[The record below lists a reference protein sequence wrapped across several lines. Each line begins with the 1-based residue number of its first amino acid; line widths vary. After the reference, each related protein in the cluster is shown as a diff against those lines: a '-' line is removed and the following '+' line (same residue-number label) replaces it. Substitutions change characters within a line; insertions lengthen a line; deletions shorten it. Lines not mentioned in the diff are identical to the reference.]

1 MKMIS
6 HASKSCFV
14 GLFAALALATAN
26 NATAQNLAAPVS
38 GLQILDLAGNP
49 ITTAVTPWSADF
61 TATSDFSTVTF
72 VFRHDPGFFFLSDT
86 SVTDDAGPA
95 TNLLLNPN
103 FLIGAP
109 TANGAPVP
117 DWAYFIQNGNLFPQF
132 LGLEDGSG
140 DFVDGS
146 TQAYDGI
153 HQTFATTIGDT
164 YTVSFD
170 LSSTTSGG
178 DYQQTSTNG
187 DTTNTGGN
195 GIDVVVYAGNGIPP
209 GHGVPDTST
218 TCLLVAGGALAL
230 FAMRRLMARAC
241 QA

>member
-1 MKMIS
+1 MNITS
-6 HASKSCFV
+6 HASKSCLV
-14 GLFAALALATAN
+14 GLFAALALVTAN

-49 ITTAVTPWSADF
+49 ITETDTPWSAQF
-61 TATSDFSTVTF
+61 VATSSFSTVTF
-72 VFRHDPGFFFLSDT
+72 VLRQDPGFFFLSDT
-86 SVTDDAGPA
+86 SVTDNAGPS

-103 FLIGAP
+103 FLIGSP
-109 TANGAPVP
+109 TSNGAPVP
-117 DWAYFIQNGNLFPQF
+117 DWSYFIQNGNLFPQF
-132 LGLEDGSG
+132 LGLEDGAG

-153 HQTFATTIGDT
+153 DQTFATTIGDT

-170 LSSTTSGG
+170 LRSDTQGG

-187 DTTNTGGN
+187 DVTDVGGN
-195 GIDVVVYAGNGIPP
+195 GIDMVVYAGNGLPP
-209 GHGVPDTST
+209 GHGIPDTST

-230 FAMRRLMARAC
+230 FAMRSQMKAV
-241 QA
+241 QG